1 MKKNLLLL
9 VALLTASLATW
20 ADGYP
25 IDNYVEPRVGN
36 VAPDAEWNALG
47 KGLHATWGSRDEL
60 YTIYRV
66 PQLKETTK
74 AEITAW
80 KGERANV
87 EAVLYSNSDQG
98 DLRVRFVD
106 KNSNVIPW
114 CKARFLNYV
123 ITDDYKS
130 CGTHDMKLEQWL
142 VPDVIDQDKP
152 HAVPA
157 RETRPVWCSI
167 EVPRDA
173 ATGAQKVS
181 LQILNAK
188 GKVVKTLGLTIN
200 IVDHTL
206 PAVADQKFHLDLWQ
220 QPYAVSRY
228 YGVERWSDAHIAAL
242 RPYLEALGKAGQK
255 VVTTIMFY
263 EPWGDQ
269 SHDKFSAMVKSTK
282 KADGTWSYDYTIFD
296 KYVELCAEYGIDKQ
310 INCYSMVPWDM
321 TFRYYDEA
329 SAKDVDVK
337 TTTSSDT
344 YKDIWTNFLEAF
356 KMHLQEKGWFEKTS
370 IAMDERGE
378 DAMLDAYAIASAKG
392 FKMALAGNY
401 HSSLNNKL
409 YDYCVAMGQLRK
421 FTKQQLQYRKDNNLL
436 TTFYVCCADVEP
448 NIYSNSLPAEAAF
461 LPILAA
467 ANNLDGFLHW
477 SWINWHETPLT
488 DTRFRLF
495 GSGDTY
501 FYYPGNRSS
510 VHFERLVEGIH
521 QFEKIQ
527 ILKEVYKDN
536 SEKLKQLNA
545 LLADCQDYVIA
556 GADCAEK
563 VNRLEDFLNGKEK

>member
-1 MKKNLLLL
+1 M
-9 VALLTASLATW
+9 
-20 ADGYP
+20 
-25 IDNYVEPRVGN
+25 R
-36 VAPDAEWNALG
+36 
-47 KGLHATWGSRDEL
+47 
-60 YTIYRV
+60 
-66 PQLKETTK
+66 
-74 AEITAW
+74 
-80 KGERANV
+80 
-87 EAVLYSNSDQG
+87 
-98 DLRVRFVD
+98 
-106 KNSNVIPW
+106 
-114 CKARFLNYV
+114 
-123 ITDDYKS
+123 
-130 CGTHDMKLEQWL
+130 
-142 VPDVIDQDKP
+142 
-152 HAVPA
+152 
-157 RETRPVWCSI
+157 
-167 EVPRDA
+167 
-173 ATGAQKVS
+173 
-181 LQILNAK
+181 LQILDAND
-188 GKVVKTLGLTIN
+188 KVVKTLGLTIN
-200 IVDHTL
+200 VVNRTL

-282 KADGTWSYDYTIFD
+282 RADGTWSYDYTVFD
-296 KYVELCAEYGIDKQ
+296 KYVNLCAEYGIDKQ

-337 TTTSSDT
+337 TTTGSDA
-344 YKDIWTNFLEAF
+344 YKEIWNNFLEAF
-356 KMHLQEKGWFEKTS
+356 KKHLQEKGWFEKTC

-421 FTKQQLQYRKDNNLL
+421 FTKQQLQYRKDHNLL
-436 TTFYVCCADVEP
+436 MTFYVCCADVEP

-527 ILKEVYKDN
+527 ILKEEYKDD

-545 LLADCQDYVIA
+545 LLADCHDYVIA

-563 VNRLEDFLNGKEK
+563 VNRMEDFLNGKEK